1 MGPPWDPLRAS
12 GIVLRNFFE
21 IIQRNISCGVSE
33 VPRSSVKDLA
43 LSEVPHIN
51 LRGDFSVMVRCLG
64 FPRYS
69 QNPSTWNWNF
79 GELPRVSEVPRGK
92 HFFLCAGFI
101 ILRDVIGGWDWI

>member
-43 LSEVPHIN
+43 LSEVPRSSVKDLALSEVPHIN
-51 LRGDFSVMVRCLG
+51 FRGDFSGRVGCL
-64 FPRYS
+64 
-69 QNPSTWNWNF
+69 
-79 GELPRVSEVPRGK
+79 
-92 HFFLCAGFI
+92 
-101 ILRDVIGGWDWI
+101 